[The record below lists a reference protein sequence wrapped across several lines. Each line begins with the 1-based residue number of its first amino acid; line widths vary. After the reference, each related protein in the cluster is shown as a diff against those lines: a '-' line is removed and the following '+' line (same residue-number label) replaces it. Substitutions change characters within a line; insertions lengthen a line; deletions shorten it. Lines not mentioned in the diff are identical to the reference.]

1 MSSSSAP
8 TTGHYAFALKML
20 RWCHECIPTP
30 SDQAD
35 SAENARKWGM
45 EFADLL
51 VSCSGFP
58 IVILYTNICCFLERG
73 HGMRRM
79 DG

>member
-8 TTGHYAFALKML
+8 AAGHYAFALKML
-20 RWCHECIPTP
+20 RWCHERIPTP

-51 VSCSGFP
+51 VSHSAFP
-58 IVILYTNICCFLERG
+58 IVILILTFSVL
-73 HGMRRM
+73 
-79 DG
+79 

>member
-1 MSSSSAP
+1 MSSSSASAA
-8 TTGHYAFALKML
+8 GHYAFTLKMI
-20 RWCHECIPTP
+20 RWCHERIPTP

-51 VSCSGFP
+51 VSRSPFSDS
-58 IVILYTNICCFLERG
+58 CFKY
-73 HGMRRM
+73 
-79 DG
+79 